1 MLRALKTL
9 ETLPAKRL
17 LGTGYWLLIY
27 AGYMHRLLCV
37 TAHPDD
43 EAGDFGGSLLL
54 YHERGVETHVICLTP
69 GQAASNRGGART
81 DQELATLRR
90 KEFAASCQVLKV
102 TRGEVLDYADAHL
115 HRIDLYSVVAE
126 LTRRMRQIRPQVVLT
141 FGPEGGVTGHPD
153 HGMAGI
159 FASLAFQWAGRSN
172 RFPEQLNDGA
182 GPYRP
187 QKLYYAAAPF
197 VLPNRQPISPP
208 PATLTINIGKFLEDK
223 IRAFQCHTSQAPLF
237 PIFEGGVRQRGAQEE
252 FHLAATSTPGKL
264 QPEKD
269 LFDGVVED

>member
-1 MLRALKTL
+1 ML
-9 ETLPAKRL
+9 
-17 LGTGYWLLIY
+17 
-27 AGYMHRLLCV
+27 RLLCV

-43 EAGDFGGSLLL
+43 EAGNFGGSLLL
-54 YHERGVETHVICLTP
+54 YRQRGVETHVICLTP

-90 KEFAASCQVLKV
+90 KEFSASCEILKV
-102 TRGEVLDYADAHL
+102 AHGEVLDYADAHL

-159 FASLAFQWAGRSN
+159 FTSLAFQWAGRSN
-172 RFPEQLNDGA
+172 RFPEQLQNGA
-182 GPYRP
+182 APYRP

-197 VLPNRQPISPP
+197 TLPNRQPVSPP
-208 PATLTINIGKFLEDK
+208 PATVTIDIGKFLDDK
-223 IRAFQCHTSQAPLF
+223 IRAFQAHTSQSPLF
-237 PIFEGGVRQRGAQEE
+237 PIFEKGVRQRGPKEE
-252 FHLAATSTPGKL
+252 FHLAATSTPGQL
-264 QPEKD
+264 QPETD
-269 LFDGVVED
+269 LFHGVNDD

>member
-1 MLRALKTL
+1 
-9 ETLPAKRL
+9 
-17 LGTGYWLLIY
+17 
-27 AGYMHRLLCV
+27 MHRLLCV

-43 EAGDFGGSLLL
+43 EAGNFGGTLLL
-54 YHERGVETHVICLTP
+54 CRERGVETYVICLTP

-102 TRGEVLDYADAHL
+102 THGEVLDYADAHL

-141 FGPEGGVTGHPD
+141 FGPEGGFTGHPD

-172 RFPEQLNDGA
+172 RFPEQLQDGA
-182 GPYRP
+182 SLYRP

-197 VLPNRQPISPP
+197 ALPNRQPISPP
-208 PATLTINIGKFLEDK
+208 PATLTINIGKLLEDK
-223 IRAFQCHTSQAPLF
+223 IRAFKSHTSQAPLF
-237 PIFEGGVRQRGAQEE
+237 PIFETGVRQRGAKEE
-252 FHLAATSTPGKL
+252 FHLAATSTPGALK
-264 QPEKD
+264 PERD
-269 LFDGVVED
+269 LFEGVTED

>member
-1 MLRALKTL
+1 
-9 ETLPAKRL
+9 
-17 LGTGYWLLIY
+17 
-27 AGYMHRLLCV
+27 MHRLLCV

-43 EAGDFGGSLLL
+43 EAGNFGGTLLL
-54 YHERGVETHVICLTP
+54 SRERGMETYVICLTP

-102 TRGEVLDYADAHL
+102 THGEVLDYADAHL

-172 RFPEQLNDGA
+172 IFPEQLQDGA
-182 GPYRP
+182 GLYRA

-208 PATLTINIGKFLEDK
+208 PATLTINIGKLLEDK
-223 IRAFQCHTSQAPLF
+223 ILAFKCHTSQAPLF
-237 PIFEGGVRQRGAQEE
+237 PIFENGVRQRGAKEE
-252 FHLAATSTPGKL
+252 FHLAATSTPGALK
-264 QPEKD
+264 PEDD
-269 LFDGVVED
+269 LFEGVIED

>member
-1 MLRALKTL
+1 
-9 ETLPAKRL
+9 
-17 LGTGYWLLIY
+17 
-27 AGYMHRLLCV
+27 MHRLLCV

-43 EAGDFGGSLLL
+43 EAGNFGGSLLL
-54 YHERGVETHVICLTP
+54 YQGRGVETHVICLTP

-90 KEFAASCQVLKV
+90 KEFAASCEILKV
-102 TRGEVLDYADAHL
+102 TRAEVLDYADAHL
-115 HRIDLYSVVAE
+115 HRIDLYGVVAE

-141 FGPEGGVTGHPD
+141 YGPDGGITGHPD

-182 GPYRP
+182 SLYRP
-187 QKLYYAAAPF
+187 QKLYYAAAPLS
-197 VLPNRQPISPP
+197 LPNRQPISPP
-208 PATLTINIGKFLEDK
+208 PATISINIGKFLEDK
-223 IRAFQCHTSQAPLF
+223 IRAFQAHTSQAPLV
-237 PIFEGGVRQRGAQEE
+237 PIFENGVRQRGPREE
-252 FHLAATSTPGKL
+252 FHLAATSTSGPLK
-264 QPEKD
+264 PEKD